1 MDSTVTI
8 DILWA
13 CFKSD
18 GGLVSFRK
26 FFDSIYAPLCRYA
39 YLIVKDRMDAEEIV
53 LDLFIYL
60 WKNREKINIESSVGS
75 YLFRSVRNR
84 AINFLRSRPGPG
96 VPIDDIESWLSVPDS
111 LADVDAEDISYLVRE
126 AICSLPPKCKEV
138 FSRSRSGGLS
148 NEQIASEMG
157 ISVKTVEAHMTRA
170 LKTLRIKLKKMY
182 FFFFML

>member
-26 FFDSIYAPLCRYA
+26 FFDSMYAPLCRYA
-39 YLIVKDRMDAEEIV
+39 YLIVKDRM
-53 LDLFIYL
+53 
-60 WKNREKINIESSVGS
+60 
-75 YLFRSVRNR
+75 
-84 AINFLRSRPGPG
+84 
-96 VPIDDIESWLSVPDS
+96 
-111 LADVDAEDISYLVRE
+111 DAEDISYLVRE